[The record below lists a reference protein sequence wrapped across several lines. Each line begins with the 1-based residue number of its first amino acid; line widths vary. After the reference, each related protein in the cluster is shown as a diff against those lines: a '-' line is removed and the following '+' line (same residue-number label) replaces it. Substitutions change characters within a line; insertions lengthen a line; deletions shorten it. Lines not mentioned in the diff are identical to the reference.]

1 MDITEIMRE
10 KGQNLKWIG
19 TSILIVGTGI
29 NSLGIYPL
37 GPILLGLGG
46 LVWMTVGIMWKETSL
61 IVTNLVLSLVTFI
74 GLTIVL
80 I

>member
-1 MDITEIMRE
+1 MRE
-10 KGQNLKWIG
+10 KGQILKWIG
-19 TSILIVGTGI
+19 TSILVIGTGV

-46 LVWMTVGIMWKETSL
+46 LVWMTVGILWKENSL
-61 IVTNLVLSLVTFI
+61 IITNLILSLVTFI
-74 GLTIVL
+74 GLLIVL

>member
-1 MDITEIMRE
+1 MRE

-19 TSILIVGTGI
+19 TSILIVGTGV

-37 GPILLGLGG
+37 GPLLLGVGG

>member
-1 MDITEIMRE
+1 MRE
-10 KGQNLKWIG
+10 KGQILKWIG
-19 TSILIVGTGI
+19 TSILVIGTGV

-46 LVWMTVGIMWKETSL
+46 LVWMTVGILWKEMSL
-61 IVTNLVLSLVTFI
+61 IVTNLILSLVTYL
-74 GLTIVL
+74 GLLIVL

>member
-1 MDITEIMRE
+1 LEIVRE

-19 TSILIVGTGI
+19 TSILIVGTGV

-37 GPILLGLGG
+37 GPLLLGLGG

>member
-1 MDITEIMRE
+1 MRE

-19 TSILIVGTGI
+19 TSILIVGTGV

>member
-1 MDITEIMRE
+1 MRE

-19 TSILIVGTGI
+19 TSILIVGTGV

-37 GPILLGLGG
+37 GPLLLGIGG

>member
-1 MDITEIMRE
+1 VRE

-19 TSILIVGTGI
+19 TSILIVGTGV

-37 GPILLGLGG
+37 GPLLLGVGG

>member
-1 MDITEIMRE
+1 MDITERMRE

-19 TSILIVGTGI
+19 TSILIVGTGV

-37 GPILLGLGG
+37 GPLLLGIGG

>member
-19 TSILIVGTGI
+19 TSILIVGTGV

-37 GPILLGLGG
+37 GPLLLGIGG

>member
-1 MDITEIMRE
+1 MRE
-10 KGQNLKWIG
+10 KGQILKWIG
-19 TSILIVGTGI
+19 TSILVIGTGV

-37 GPILLGLGG
+37 GPLLLGVGG

>member
-1 MDITEIMRE
+1 MRE
-10 KGQNLKWIG
+10 KGQILKWIG
-19 TSILIVGTGI
+19 TSILVIGTGV

-46 LVWMTVGIMWKETSL
+46 LVWMTVGILWKEMSL
-61 IVTNLVLSLVTFI
+61 IVTNLILSLVTFI
-74 GLTIVL
+74 GLLIVL

>member
-1 MDITEIMRE
+1 MRE
-10 KGQNLKWIG
+10 KGQILKWIG
-19 TSILIVGTGI
+19 TSILVIGTGV

-46 LVWMTVGIMWKETSL
+46 LVWMTVVILWKENAL
-61 IVTNLVLSLVTFI
+61 IVTNLILSLVTFI
-74 GLTIVL
+74 GLLIVL

>member
-1 MDITEIMRE
+1 VRE

-19 TSILIVGTGI
+19 TSILIVGTGV

-37 GPILLGLGG
+37 GPLLLGIGG

>member
-1 MDITEIMRE
+1 MRE
-10 KGQNLKWIG
+10 KGQILKWIG
-19 TSILIVGTGI
+19 TSILVIGTGV

>member
-1 MDITEIMRE
+1 MKNERGNI
-10 KGQNLKWIG
+10 LKWIG
-19 TSILIVGTGI
+19 TSVLILGTGI

-46 LVWMTVGIMWKETSL
+46 LIWMMVGILWKENSL
-61 IVTNLVLSLVTFI
+61 IVTNLVLSLVTLI
-74 GLTIVL
+74 GITITL

>member
-1 MDITEIMRE
+1 MRE

-19 TSILIVGTGI
+19 TSILIVGTGVH
-29 NSLGIYPL
+29 SLGIYPL
-37 GPILLGLGG
+37 GPLLLGVGG

>member
-1 MDITEIMRE
+1 VRE

-19 TSILIVGTGI
+19 TSILIVGTGV

-37 GPILLGLGG
+37 GPLLLGLGG

>member
-1 MDITEIMRE
+1 MDITERMRE

-19 TSILIVGTGI
+19 TSILIVGTGV

-37 GPILLGLGG
+37 GPLLLGVGG

-80 I
+80 L

>member
-1 MDITEIMRE
+1 MRE
-10 KGQNLKWIG
+10 KGQYLKWIG
-19 TSILIVGTGI
+19 TSILILGTGV

>member
-1 MDITEIMRE
+1 MDITERMRE

-37 GPILLGLGG
+37 GPLLLGVGG

>member
-1 MDITEIMRE
+1 MDITERMRE

-19 TSILIVGTGI
+19 TSILIVGTGV

-37 GPILLGLGG
+37 GPLLLGVGG

>member
-1 MDITEIMRE
+1 MRE

-19 TSILIVGTGI
+19 TSILIVGTGV

-37 GPILLGLGG
+37 GPLLLGLGG

>member
-1 MDITEIMRE
+1 MRE

-19 TSILIVGTGI
+19 TSILILGTGV

-37 GPILLGLGG
+37 GPMLLGVGG

>member
-1 MDITEIMRE
+1 MRE
-10 KGQNLKWIG
+10 KGQILKWIG
-19 TSILIVGTGI
+19 TSILVIGTGV

-46 LVWMTVGIMWKETSL
+46 LVWMTVGILWKENSL
-61 IVTNLVLSLVTFI
+61 IVPNLILSLVTFI
-74 GLTIVL
+74 GLLIVL